1 MKWTINEHPQFL
13 DHFLWKPWIFHICV
27 PSRQDGGIMPIFQSK
42 HVAAVPMISLRIHPF
57 RRLKNGSFSSWRK
70 LFPLFILILTFFK
83 LTHFIL
89 FISLYSWEVTAQLPS
104 VGQVLTGAASS
115 GFWAAAAGWICSAG
129 QALCGKR
136 GRGDHG
142 PTMGQPPCCLLS
154 AAMVCFVGC
163 ADQTDVD
170 CVGLCVSTCFDQNLW
185 TPDLPA
191 IEMQQSV
198 VFDRAMSRLS
208 SKNACNLNAVIVLR
222 LEKFREASKS
232 GAWPCSWHRT
242 HRGFRTLQSNRISL
256 DWLWL

>member
-1 MKWTINEHPQFL
+1 
-13 DHFLWKPWIFHICV
+13 
-27 PSRQDGGIMPIFQSK
+27 
-42 HVAAVPMISLRIHPF
+42 
-57 RRLKNGSFSSWRK
+57 
-70 LFPLFILILTFFK
+70 
-83 LTHFIL
+83 
-89 FISLYSWEVTAQLPS
+89 VTAQLPS